1 MGSKLNALR
10 FIARAVV
17 LAMFVLGCEDTYK
30 RVGGE
35 AAELVYPQGIARDF
49 TLTYTESIKQLTN
62 QDSSNTRVIAILKS
76 PVSEDFTNLRFQYRT
91 FPEGLRVEYYDDQGQ
106 LSTIE
111 ADYAIIYAQTNVYDL
126 RGHVVMETHDG
137 KRLQTEQL
145 YWDRESDWIFTEE
158 RFTMTNPEDGTVLN
172 GVGMDFNRDFT
183 YFKAH
188 KTGGEMLVKEQEPEE
203 EES

>member
-1 MGSKLNALR
+1 MSHTATALR
-10 FIARAVV
+10 FIARATV

-30 RVGGE
+30 RVGDE

-49 TLTYTESIKQLTN
+49 TLTYTESMKELTS
-62 QDSSNTRVIAILKS
+62 QDSSDTRVIAVLKS

-91 FPEGLRVEYYDDQGQ
+91 FPEGLRVEHYDAQGR

-111 ADYAIIYAQTNVYDL
+111 ADYAIIYAQTNIYDL

-137 KRLQTEQL
+137 KRLQTDQL
-145 YWDRESDWIFTEE
+145 YWDRNSDWIFTEG
-158 RFTMTNPEDGTVLN
+158 RFTLTNPEDGTVLN
-172 GVGMDFNRDFT
+172 GQGMDFNRDFT
-183 YFKAH
+183 YFNAH
-188 KTGGEMLVKEQEPEE
+188 KTGGEMLVKEE

>member
-1 MGSKLNALR
+1 
-10 FIARAVV
+10 
-17 LAMFVLGCEDTYK
+17 MFVLGCEDTYK
-30 RVGGE
+30 RVGDE

-49 TLTYTESIKQLTN
+49 TLTYTESIKQLNN

-76 PVSEDFTNLRFQYRT
+76 PVSEDFTNLTFQYRT
-91 FPEGLRVEYYDDQGQ
+91 FPDGLRVEYYDEQGN

-111 ADYAIIYAQTNVYDL
+111 ADYAIIYAQTNLYDL

-145 YWDRESDWIFTEE
+145 FWDRDSDWIFTEG

-172 GVGMDFNRDFT
+172 GEGMDFNRDFT
-183 YFKAH
+183 YFNAH
-188 KTGGEMLVKEQEPEE
+188 KTGGEMLVKEKEPEE

>member
-1 MGSKLNALR
+1 MSLNTTALR
-10 FIARAVV
+10 FIARAFV

-30 RVGGE
+30 RVGNE

-49 TLTYTESIKQLTN
+49 TLTYTESIKELTS
-62 QDSSNTRVIAILKS
+62 QDSSDTRVIAVLKS

-91 FPEGLRVEYYDDQGQ
+91 FPEGLRVEHYDAQGR

-111 ADYAIIYAQTNVYDL
+111 ADYAIIYAQTNLYDL

-137 KRLQTEQL
+137 KRLQTDQL
-145 YWDRESDWIFTEE
+145 YWDRASDWIFTEG
-158 RFTMTNPEDGTVLN
+158 RFTLTNPEDGTVLN
-172 GVGMDFNRDFT
+172 GQGMDFNRDFT
-183 YFKAH
+183 YFSAH
-188 KTGGEMLVKEQEPEE
+188 KTGGEMLVKE